1 VVKPFFAVA
10 AFELQ
15 RRRSK
20 KRNYS
25 G

>member
-15 RRRSK
+15 RRQSK

>member
-15 RRRSK
+15 RCRSK